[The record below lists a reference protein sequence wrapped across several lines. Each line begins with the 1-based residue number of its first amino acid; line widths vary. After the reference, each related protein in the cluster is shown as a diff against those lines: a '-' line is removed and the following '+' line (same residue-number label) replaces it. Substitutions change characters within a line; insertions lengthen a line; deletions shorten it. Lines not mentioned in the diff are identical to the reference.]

1 MLKDIDFN
9 HSGQT
14 AIAIVPENSG
24 DETIWVAYFINYG
37 PETLDTVMVNSYGYG
52 EINQQPVK
60 TATLRWMLGD
70 IAPNEI
76 CKIEDMPA
84 EISLLTNEFWVSYY
98 INNKIFDK
106 KYVFVLDSMN
116 TQLLTD
122 IPFLNQKGVLIR

>member
-14 AIAIVPENSG
+14 AIAVVPEHTG
-24 DETIWVAYFINYG
+24 DETLWVAYFINYG
-37 PETLDTVMVNSYGYG
+37 PDVLETVMVNSYGYG
-52 EINQQPVK
+52 NINDKPVK

-70 IAPNEI
+70 IAPEEI
-76 CKIEDMPA
+76 CKIEEMPA
-84 EISLLTNEFWVSYY
+84 DITLLTNEFWVSYY
-98 INNKIFDK
+98 IDRKIYDK

-122 IPFLNQKGVLIR
+122 IPFLNKKGVLIR

>member
-14 AIAIVPENSG
+14 AIAVVPEYTE
-24 DETIWVAYFINYG
+24 DETLWIAYFINYG
-37 PETLDTVMVNSYGYG
+37 PESLDTVMVTSHGYG
-52 EINQQPVK
+52 EINQLPVK

-70 IAPNEI
+70 IAAEEI
-76 CKIEDMPA
+76 CKIEEMPA
-84 EISLLTNEFWVSYY
+84 DISLLTNEFWVSYY

-122 IPFLNQKGVLIR
+122 IPFLNTKGVLIR